1 MQDPRELSPADRERI
16 TQAAQLL
23 TLATGSGV
31 AEGTI
36 MKVINSNS
44 PRIPDPIELM
54 PMPWLLRYHWTQP
67 RRIGRELFRRGWEVN
82 E

>member
-1 MQDPRELSPADRERI
+1 MQDPKELTPADRERI
-16 TQAAQLL
+16 AQAAQLL

-36 MKVINSNS
+36 MKVINSNN

-54 PMPWLLRYHWTQP
+54 PMPWLLRYHWMQP
-67 RRIGRELFRRGWEVN
+67 RRIGRELFRRALED
-82 E
+82 